1 MFSCLLFL
9 ESSFLS
15 RVAVVPHVIVDMK
28 PKLFDDFYTER
39 KPLSQTRIQ
48 ETLLKRSQG
57 YQEGAAGKK
66 GQILSLQNPSEVP
79 HLQE

>member
-1 MFSCLLFL
+1 MFSYLLFL

-39 KPLSQTRIQ
+39 KPLSQTLTNTGDLTQ
-48 ETLLKRSQG
+48 EEPRVSG
-57 YQEGAAGKK
+57 RGCREERP
-66 GQILSLQNPSEVP
+66 NPQSP
-79 HLQE
+79 KSF